1 MDPIPMNK
9 GVYEMDIA
17 SLTAIIADQL
27 KKGKA
32 TLGDLTGGVAESTR
46 SA

>member
-1 MDPIPMNK
+1 MNK

-17 SLTAIIADQL
+17 SLTEIIPDPL
-27 KKGKA
+27 KKDKA